1 MHLSYS
7 IDNVQPEDTGL
18 YKCLIVNKEGEIEGR
33 SNVTVLAMEKEPEFI
48 RELHDFNCIEGFPVK
63 MQIKILSNPFPDI
76 KWFHNGQ
83 EILPNEGRYTFAE
96 TKDNNYC
103 MLIEEA
109 NLKDSGLYEVV
120 ASNAKGTASSKARLQ
135 VAMKTDESMPEEPPR
150 FLSYITD
157 FNANEGDEI
166 KLSAAFTGNPIP
178 EIIWTKDGNT
188 LLNNEGTL
196 VSCDGKHVSLIINNL
211 ESSHSGIYNCL
222 LANPLGEDAS
232 ACKLNVRKVYKK
244 PLFTQKICDQ
254 QHLINTDAKIAVTVS
269 GVPYPELSW
278 YFQDKPIIEGDKYEL
293 INDGDH
299 HTLVIKS
306 CTINDH
312 GVYKC
317 IAKNR
322 EGADITQGRLDVVNE
337 L

>member
-1 MHLSYS
+1 MSCS
-7 IDNVQPEDTGL
+7 IDNVQPEDAGV
-18 YKCLIVNKEGEIEGR
+18 YKCLIVNKEGEIEG
-33 SNVTVLAMEKEPEFI
+33 SSTVTVCAMEKEPEFI
-48 RELHDFNCIEGFPVK
+48 RELHDTNCIEGFPV
-63 MQIKILSNPFPDI
+63 QIQVKVLSNPLPDI

-83 EILPNEGRYTFAE
+83 EILPNEGRHTFAE
-96 TKDNNYC
+96 TKDNTYC
-103 MLIEEA
+103 LHIKEA
-109 NLKDSGLYEVV
+109 DLKDSGLYEVV
-120 ASNAKGTASSKARLQ
+120 ASNAKGSALSKARLQ
-135 VAMKTDESMPEEPPR
+135 VALKTDESMPEVPPR
-150 FLSYITD
+150 FLSSIRD
-157 FNANEGDEI
+157 VNANEGDEI
-166 KLSAAFTGNPIP
+166 KLSAAFTANPAP

-188 LLNNEGTL
+188 LLNDDGTL
-196 VSCDGKHVSLIINNL
+196 ISCDGKHVSLIINNA
-211 ESSHSGIYNCL
+211 ESSHSGTYNCL

-232 ACKLNVRKVYKK
+232 GCELNVRKVYKR

-254 QHLINTDAKIAVTVS
+254 QQLINTDAKIGVTVS

-278 YFQDKPIIEGDKYEL
+278 YFQDKPIVEGDKYEL

-299 HTLVIKS
+299 HTLIIKG

-322 EGADITQGRLDVVNE
+322 EGTDITQGRLDIVNE